1 MLPAHVTLAVI
12 DDELPSA
19 RRWAEQNGW
28 DVTFDAATLI
38 LDAHGSHPADR
49 RPLRLTAGVDGYR
62 ALPPSWRFVDP
73 ATGEAT
79 AATTPNRG
87 IRQGQ
92 SSIIYGVGVICAHFS
107 RTAYAGGPH
116 AADWEASQWEEITGG
131 VQAHNLAQMLAVIDD
146 HLHWSTGWL
155 A

>member
-1 MLPAHVTLAVI
+1 MVPAEVTLAVVEE
-12 DDELPSA
+12 ELLPA
-19 RRWAEQNGW
+19 GRWADRNGW
-28 DVTFDAATLI
+28 ELVFDAATLT
-38 LDAHGSHPADR
+38 LDARGAHPADGK
-49 RPLRLTAGVDGYR
+49 PVRLTAGVDGYR

-73 ATGEAT
+73 VSGEAT
-79 AATTPNRG
+79 AATTPDRG
-87 IRQGQ
+87 VRLGQ

-116 AADWEASQWEEITGG
+116 AADWKASQWEDITGG
-131 VQAHNLAQMLAVIDD
+131 VQAHNLSQMLAVIDD